1 MKSHLG
7 NQTRTRKWLV
17 SLELERVVGEKQVM
31 LMARGMNL
39 GRKDKDCLKDSEL
52 ETCFLICLFLFVAI
66 CNNHQLFHLFLLES
80 TLIAIESWFRA
91 IVCP

>member
-1 MKSHLG
+1 MR
-7 NQTRTRKWLV
+7 NQTRTRKWLG
-17 SLELERVVGEKQVM
+17 EPGIRVVGEKQVM

-66 CNNHQLFHLFLLES
+66 CNNHQSFHLFLLES

>member
-1 MKSHLG
+1 MG

-39 GRKDKDCLKDSEL
+39 GRKDKDYLKDSEL

-66 CNNHQLFHLFLLES
+66 
-80 TLIAIESWFRA
+80 
-91 IVCP
+91 